1 MSAGRMRPAQALDDH
16 GGVIQMKLSRRR
28 VALLLAAVQAAGT
41 LVVLAATPAAA
52 AFPPSE
58 WVVGP
63 QTRSVIITLDGTAR
77 NKVMDELLLML
88 ERKKADLSFFV
99 PGAWIDHHETRARL
113 VKRGG
118 HLLGNRG
125 YGKAL
130 FTSLDD
136 AALRASISK
145 AEDALRSIGAT
156 GMPYLRPPKGARD
169 LDVLRVAGSMGYR
182 SVRWTQ
188 HPKGGLAKKIAY
200 KVVSR
205 VQPGSIIS
213 LDVWR
218 KSHRKALPKI
228 IDRLRKRNY
237 NLRQIDALANTH
249 AVRWDVTLRAG
260 DSGAEVAYLQK
271 TLDEISY
278 PVGRRDGSFGYETQQ
293 AVYAFEKV
301 KGLTRDGVV
310 TPQQMTQIALS
321 RRPVVPS
328 KGKPSR
334 FVEVDISRQ
343 VLFEVKK
350 GRVTH
355 TLPISSGNEEYYTV
369 DGETYKAHT
378 PRGSFTIE
386 RKIEGV
392 RVSRLGKL
400 YHPSYFVGGY
410 AIHGSQS
417 VPVYPASHGC
427 VRIPMYVRKAF
438 FRRTPVGKAVFVHN

>member
-1 MSAGRMRPAQALDDH
+1 MNTP
-16 GGVIQMKLSRRR
+16 RRR
-28 VALLLAAVQAAGT
+28 IALSLTAAQIAATAG
-41 LVVLAATPAAA
+41 VLATPAPAAA
-52 AFPPSE
+52 ALPPSE

-77 NKVMDELLLML
+77 NEVMDALLAML
-88 ERKKADLSFFV
+88 ERKKANLSFFL
-99 PGAWIDHHETRARL
+99 PGAWIDHHSTRARL
-113 VKRGG
+113 VKRHG

-125 YGKAL
+125 HGKAL

-136 AALRASISK
+136 GALRASIARGEES
-145 AEDALRSIGAT
+145 LRSIGASGT
-156 GMPYLRPPKGARD
+156 PYLRPPKGARD
-169 LDVLRVAGSMGYR
+169 LRVLRVAGSMGYR

-205 VQPGSIIS
+205 VQPGSIVS

-249 AVRWDVTLRAG
+249 AVRWDVTLQAG
-260 DSGAEVAYLQK
+260 DSGYEVSYLQK
-271 TLDEISY
+271 TLNEISY
-278 PVGRRDGSFGYETQQ
+278 PAGRRDGSFGYETQQ

-310 TPQQMTQIALS
+310 TPQQMAQIATS
-321 RRPVVPS
+321 ERPVVPS
-328 KGKPSR
+328 KGKPNS
-334 FVEVDISRQ
+334 FVDVDISRQ

-355 TLPISSGNEEYYTV
+355 TLPISSGNEEFYTV
-369 DGETYKAHT
+369 DGQTYKAHT

-400 YHPSYFVGGY
+400 YDPSYFVGGY

-438 FRRTPVGKAVFVHN
+438 FRRTPIGKAVFVHN

>member
-1 MSAGRMRPAQALDDH
+1 MKIGSRRIALSLVAAQAAATL
-16 GGVIQMKLSRRR
+16 
-28 VALLLAAVQAAGT
+28 VALGPAA
-41 LVVLAATPAAA
+41 PAAA
-52 AFPPSE
+52 ALPPSE

-77 NKVMDELLLML
+77 NKVMDEVLLML
-88 ERKKADLSFFV
+88 ERKKADVSFFL
-99 PGAWIDHHETRARL
+99 PGTWVAHHATRARL
-113 VKRGG
+113 IKRGG

-125 YGKAL
+125 YGAAL

-136 AALRASISK
+136 DALRTSISK
-145 AEDALRSIGAT
+145 AEDALRSIGA
-156 GMPYLRPPKGARD
+156 GGAPYLRPPKGARD
-169 LDVLRVAGSMGYR
+169 LRVLRVAGSMGYR

-205 VQPGSIIS
+205 VQPGSIVA

-218 KSHRKALPKI
+218 KSHRRALPKI
-228 IDRLRKRNY
+228 IDRLRNRNW

-249 AVRWDVTLRAG
+249 AVRWDVTLQAG
-260 DSGAEVAYLQK
+260 DSGAEVSYLQK

-278 PVGRRDGSFGYETQQ
+278 PAGRRDGSFGYETLQ

-310 TPQQMTQIALS
+310 TPRQMTQLAVS

-328 KGKPSR
+328 KGKPNS
-334 FVEVDISRQ
+334 FVDVDISRQ
-343 VLFEVKK
+343 VLFEVKR

-386 RKIEGV
+386 RKIAGV

-438 FRRTPVGKAVFVHN
+438 FRRTAIGKAVFVHN

>member
-1 MSAGRMRPAQALDDH
+1 MRSR
-16 GGVIQMKLSRRR
+16 KL
-28 VALLLAAVQAAGT
+28 ALLLTAAQIGVGVVALGPAA
-41 LVVLAATPAAA
+41 PAAA
-52 AFPPSE
+52 ALPPSE

-63 QTRSVIITLDGTAR
+63 QTRSVIITLDGSAR

-88 ERKKADLSFFV
+88 ERKKANLSFFL
-99 PGAWIDHHETRARL
+99 PGAWIEHHETRARL
-113 VKRGG
+113 IKRGG
-118 HLLGNRG
+118 HMLGNRG
-125 YGKAL
+125 YGTAQ

-136 AALRASISK
+136 DALRSSISK
-145 AEDALRSIGAT
+145 GAEALRSIGASGDT
-156 GMPYLRPPKGARD
+156 FLRAPKGARD
-169 LDVLRVAGSMGYR
+169 LRVLRVAGSMGYR

-188 HPKGGLAKKIAY
+188 HPGGGLAKKIAY
-200 KVVSR
+200 KTVQR

-218 KSHRKALPKI
+218 KSHRRALPKI

-237 NLRQIDALANTH
+237 NLRQIDALAKAH
-249 AVRWDVTLRAG
+249 AVRWDVTLAAG
-260 DSGAEVAYLQK
+260 DSGAEVSYLQK
-271 TLDEISY
+271 TLNSISY
-278 PVGRRDGSFGYETQQ
+278 PAGRQDGSFGYETQQ

-310 TPQQMTQIALS
+310 TPQQMSEIAVS

-328 KGKPSR
+328 KGKPNA
-334 FVEVDISRQ
+334 FVDVDISRQ
-343 VLFEVKK
+343 VLFEVKNR
-350 GRVTH
+350 RVTH
-355 TLPISSGNEEYYTV
+355 TIPISSGNEEYYTV

-386 RKIEGV
+386 RKIAGV

-400 YHPSYFVGGY
+400 YDPSYFVGGY

-438 FRRTPVGKAVFVHN
+438 FRRTPVGEAVFVHD

>member
-1 MSAGRMRPAQALDDH
+1 MRMQ
-16 GGVIQMKLSRRR
+16 RRR
-28 VALLLAAVQAAGT
+28 TALSLAALSAAGT
-41 LVVLAATPAAA
+41 LVALVPATPAAA
-52 AFPPSE
+52 ALPPSE

-88 ERKKADLSFFV
+88 ERKKANLSFFL
-99 PGAWIDHHETRARL
+99 PGTWVRHHATRARL

-136 AALRASISK
+136 GALRSSMAR
-145 AEDALRSIGAT
+145 AEDALGSIGAGGT
-156 GMPYLRPPKGARD
+156 PYLRPPKGARD
-169 LDVLRVAGSMGYR
+169 LRVLRVAGSMGYR

-188 HPKGGLAKKIAY
+188 HPKGGLGKKIAY

-205 VQPGSIIS
+205 VQPGSIIA

-218 KSHRKALPKI
+218 KSHRRALPAI
-228 IDRLRKRNY
+228 IDRLRKRNF

-249 AVRWDVTLRAG
+249 AVRWDVTLNAG
-260 DSGAEVAYLQK
+260 DSGAEVSYLQK
-271 TLDEISY
+271 TLNEISY
-278 PVGRRDGSFGYETQQ
+278 PAGRRDGSFGYETLQ

-310 TPQQMTQIALS
+310 TPPQMTQIAAS

-328 KGKPSR
+328 KGKPGS
-334 FVEVDISRQ
+334 FVDIDISRQ
-343 VLFEVKK
+343 VLFEVKR
-350 GRVTH
+350 GRVAR
-355 TLPISSGNEEYYTV
+355 TLPVSSGNEEYYTV
-369 DGETYKAHT
+369 DGQTYKAHT

-400 YHPSYFVGGY
+400 YDPSYFVGGF
-410 AIHGSQS
+410 AIHGSES

-438 FRRTPVGKAVFVHN
+438 FRRTPIGKAVFVHD

>member
-1 MSAGRMRPAQALDDH
+1 MRKRHVARFLVAAQAVTGL
-16 GGVIQMKLSRRR
+16 
-28 VALLLAAVQAAGT
+28 VAVAPPAGAAG
-41 LVVLAATPAAA
+41 L
-52 AFPPSE
+52 PPSE

-77 NKVMDELLLML
+77 NKVMDELLLLL
-88 ERKKADLSFFV
+88 ERKRANLSFFL
-99 PGAWIDHHETRARL
+99 PGTWVRHHSTRARL
-113 VKRGG
+113 VRRGG

-125 YGKAL
+125 YGKAP

-136 AALRASISK
+136 TALRNAI
-145 AEDALRSIGAT
+145 ARGEEALESIGAHPT
-156 GMPYLRPPKGARD
+156 PYLRAPKGARD
-169 LDVLRVAGSMGYR
+169 LRVLRVAGSMGYR

-200 KVVSR
+200 ETVRR

-218 KSHRKALPKI
+218 KSHRRALPKI

-237 NLRQIDALANTH
+237 NLRQIDALAKAH
-249 AVRWDVTLRAG
+249 AVRWDVTLQAG
-260 DSGAEVAYLQK
+260 DTGSEVAYLQK
-271 TLDEISY
+271 TLSSISY
-278 PVGRRDGSFGYETQQ
+278 PAGRQDGSFGYETQQ

-310 TPQQMTQIALS
+310 TPQQMAHIAVS
-321 RRPVVPS
+321 TRPVVPKRGPRS
-328 KGKPSR
+328 
-334 FVEVDISRQ
+334 FVDIDISRQ
-343 VLFEVKK
+343 VLFEVKDR
-350 GRVTH
+350 RVTH
-355 TLPISSGNEEYYTV
+355 TLPVSSGNEEYYTV
-369 DGETYKAHT
+369 DGKTYKAHT
-378 PRGSFTIE
+378 PRGSFHIE

-400 YHPSYFVGGY
+400 YDPSYFVGGF

-438 FRRTPVGKAVFVHN
+438 FRRTPIGKAVFVHD

>member
-1 MSAGRMRPAQALDDH
+1 
-16 GGVIQMKLSRRR
+16 
-28 VALLLAAVQAAGT
+28 
-41 LVVLAATPAAA
+41 
-52 AFPPSE
+52 
-58 WVVGP
+58 
-63 QTRSVIITLDGTAR
+63 
-77 NKVMDELLLML
+77 
-88 ERKKADLSFFV
+88 
-99 PGAWIDHHETRARL
+99 
-113 VKRGG
+113 
-118 HLLGNRG
+118 
-125 YGKAL
+125 
-130 FTSLDD
+130 
-136 AALRASISK
+136 
-145 AEDALRSIGAT
+145 AT

-169 LDVLRVAGSMGYR
+169 LSVLRVAGSMGYR

-188 HPKGGLAKKIAY
+188 YPKGGLAKKIAY

-218 KSHRKALPKI
+218 ESHRKALPKI
-228 IDRLRKRNY
+228 IDRLRKRNF

-249 AVRWDVTLRAG
+249 AVRWDVTLNAG
-260 DSGAEVAYLQK
+260 DSGAEVSYLQK

-278 PVGRRDGSFGYETQQ
+278 PAGRRDGSFGYETQQ

-321 RRPVVPS
+321 TRPVVPS
-328 KGKPSR
+328 KGKPKT
-334 FVEVDISRQ
+334 FVDVDISRQ
-343 VLFEVKK
+343 VLFEVKN

>member
-1 MSAGRMRPAQALDDH
+1 MTP
-16 GGVIQMKLSRRR
+16 RRR
-28 VALLLAAVQAAGT
+28 LALLLAPAHAALALVAVGP
-41 LVVLAATPAAA
+41 ATPAAA
-52 AFPPSE
+52 ALPPSE

-63 QTRSVIITLDGTAR
+63 QTRSVIVTLDGTAR
-77 NKVMDELLLML
+77 NKVMDDLLLML
-88 ERKKADLSFFV
+88 ERKKADVSFFL
-99 PGAWIDHHETRARL
+99 PGTWVEHHATRARL
-113 VKRGG
+113 IKRGG

-136 AALRASISK
+136 DALRSSIAR
-145 AEDALRSIGAT
+145 AEDALRSVGANGT
-156 GMPYLRPPKGARD
+156 PYLRPPKGARD
-169 LDVLRVAGSMGYR
+169 LRVLRVAGSMGYR

-188 HPKGGLAKKIAY
+188 HPEGGLAKKIAY

-205 VQPGSIIS
+205 VQPGSIIT

-218 KSHRKALPKI
+218 ESHRKALPKI

-249 AVRWDVTLRAG
+249 AVRWDVTLNAG
-260 DSGAEVAYLQK
+260 DSGAEVSYLQK
-271 TLDEISY
+271 TLNEISY
-278 PVGRRDGSFGYETQQ
+278 PAGRRDGSFGYATQQ

-321 RRPVVPS
+321 PRPVVPS
-328 KGKPSR
+328 KGKPSS
-334 FVEVDISRQ
+334 FVDVDISRQ
-343 VLFEVKK
+343 VLFEVKR

-355 TLPISSGNEEYYTV
+355 TIPISSGNEEYYTV
-369 DGETYKAHT
+369 DGQTYKAHT

>member
-1 MSAGRMRPAQALDDH
+1 MT
-16 GGVIQMKLSRRR
+16 IRRR
-28 VALLLAAVQAAGT
+28 LALLLAASQAA
-41 LVVLAATPAAA
+41 LVLVAAGPASPAAA
-52 AFPPSE
+52 ALPPSE

-63 QTRSVIITLDGTAR
+63 QTRSVIITLDGTTR

-88 ERKKADLSFFV
+88 ERKKANLSFFL
-99 PGAWIDHHETRARL
+99 PGSWIRHHATRARL

-118 HLLGNRG
+118 HMLGNRG
-125 YGKAL
+125 FGKEP

-136 AALRASISK
+136 DALRSSISRG
-145 AEDALRSIGAT
+145 EDALRSIGAK
-156 GMPYLRPPKGARD
+156 GMPYLRAPKGARD
-169 LDVLRVAGSMGYR
+169 LRVLRVAGSLGYR

-188 HPKGGLAKKIAY
+188 HPKAGVAKKIAY

-213 LDVWR
+213 LDLWR
-218 KSHRKALPKI
+218 KSHRHALPRI
-228 IDRLRKRNY
+228 IDRLRKRNF
-237 NLRQIDALANTH
+237 NLRQIDALANAH
-249 AVRWDVTLRAG
+249 PVRWDVTLNAG
-260 DSGAEVAYLQK
+260 DSGSEVAYLQK
-271 TLDEISY
+271 TLSSISY
-278 PVGRRDGSFGYETQQ
+278 PAGRRDSSFGYATQQ

-310 TPQQMTQIALS
+310 TPQQMAQIAVS
-321 RRPVVPS
+321 RRPVVPKRGPKS
-328 KGKPSR
+328 
-334 FVEVDISRQ
+334 FVDVDISRQ
-343 VLFEVKK
+343 VLFEVRK

-378 PRGSFTIE
+378 PRGSFHIE
-386 RKIEGV
+386 RKIAGV

-400 YHPSYFVGGY
+400 YHPSYFVGGF

-438 FRRTPVGKAVFVHN
+438 FRRTPVGKPVFVHN

>member
-1 MSAGRMRPAQALDDH
+1 MT
-16 GGVIQMKLSRRR
+16 SRRR
-28 VALLLAAVQAAGT
+28 LALTLVAVQVGAA
-41 LVVLAATPAAA
+41 LMSATPAAA
-52 AFPPSE
+52 ALPPSE
-58 WVVGP
+58 WVVGL

-77 NKVMDELLLML
+77 NEVMDDLLAML
-88 ERKKADLSFFV
+88 EAKKAHLSFFV
-99 PGAWIDHHETRARL
+99 PGAWIDHHSKRARL
-113 VKRGG
+113 VKRRG

-136 AALRASISK
+136 AALRVSIAK
-145 AEDALRSIGAT
+145 AEESLRSIGA
-156 GMPYLRPPKGARD
+156 GRAPYLRPPKGARD
-169 LDVLRVAGSMGYR
+169 LRVLRVAGSMGYR

-205 VQPGSIIS
+205 VQPGSIVS

-218 KSHRKALPKI
+218 KSHRRALPKI

-237 NLRQIDALANTH
+237 NLRRIDALANSH
-249 AVRWDVTLRAG
+249 AVRWDVTLQAG
-260 DSGAEVAYLQK
+260 DTGSEVSYLQK
-271 TLDEISY
+271 TLNEISY
-278 PVGRRDGSFGYETQQ
+278 PAGRRDGSFGYETQQ

-310 TPQQMTQIALS
+310 TPQQMTQIATSL
-321 RRPVVPS
+321 RPVVPS
-328 KGKPSR
+328 KGKPGG
-334 FVEVDISRQ
+334 FVDIDISRQ

-355 TLPISSGNEEYYTV
+355 TLPISSGNEEHYTV
-369 DGETYKAHT
+369 DGQTYKAHT

-386 RKIEGV
+386 RKIAGV

-400 YHPSYFVGGY
+400 YDPSYFVGGY
-410 AIHGSQS
+410 AIHGSES

>member
-1 MSAGRMRPAQALDDH
+1 
-16 GGVIQMKLSRRR
+16 MKTSRRR
-28 VALLLAAVQAAGT
+28 LALWLAAAQVGGMLGALSGAA
-41 LVVLAATPAAA
+41 PAAA
-52 AFPPSE
+52 ALAPSE

-63 QTRSVIITLDGTAR
+63 QTRSVVITLDGTAR

-88 ERKKADLSFFV
+88 ERKKADLSFFL
-99 PGAWIDHHETRARL
+99 PGAWIEHHETRARL
-113 VKRGG
+113 VKRSG

-130 FTSLDD
+130 FTSLDES
-136 AALRASISK
+136 ALRSSIAK
-145 AEDALRSIGAT
+145 GEEALRSIGAT
-156 GMPYLRPPKGARD
+156 GAPYLRAPKGARD
-169 LDVLRVAGSMGYR
+169 VRVLRVAGSMGYR

-188 HPKGGLAKKIAY
+188 APKGGLAKKIAY

-205 VQPGSIIS
+205 VQPGSIIT

-218 KSHRKALPKI
+218 ESHRKALPKI
-228 IDRLRKRNY
+228 IDRLRQRNY

-249 AVRWDVTLRAG
+249 AVRWDVTLNAG
-260 DSGAEVAYLQK
+260 DSGAEVSYLQK
-271 TLDEISY
+271 TLNEISY
-278 PVGRRDGSFGYETQQ
+278 PAGRRDGSFGYETQQ

-310 TPQQMTQIALS
+310 TPQQMTQIAVS
-321 RRPVVPS
+321 RRPVVPL
-328 KGKPSR
+328 KGKPRS
-334 FVEVDISRQ
+334 FVDVDISRQ
-343 VLFEVKK
+343 VLFEVKR

>member
-1 MSAGRMRPAQALDDH
+1 MRSR
-16 GGVIQMKLSRRR
+16 KL
-28 VALLLAAVQAAGT
+28 ALLLTAAQIGVGLLALGPAA
-41 LVVLAATPAAA
+41 PAAA
-52 AFPPSE
+52 ALPPSE

-63 QTRSVIITLDGTAR
+63 QTRSVIITLDGSAR
-77 NKVMDELLLML
+77 NRVMDELLLTL
-88 ERKKADLSFFV
+88 ERKKANLSFFL
-99 PGAWIDHHETRARL
+99 PGAWIEHHETRARL
-113 VKRGG
+113 IRRAG
-118 HLLGNRG
+118 HMLGNRG

-130 FTSLDD
+130 FTTLDD
-136 AALRASISK
+136 DALRASISK
-145 AEDALRSIGAT
+145 GAEALRSIGASGDT
-156 GMPYLRPPKGARD
+156 FLRAPKGARD
-169 LDVLRVAGSMGYR
+169 LRVLRVAGSMDYR

-188 HPKGGLAKKIAY
+188 HPGGGLARKIAY
-200 KVVSR
+200 KTVQR

-218 KSHRKALPKI
+218 KSHRRALPKI

-237 NLRQIDALANTH
+237 NLRQIDALANAH
-249 AVRWDVTLRAG
+249 AVRWDVTLAAG
-260 DSGAEVAYLQK
+260 DSGPEVSYLQK
-271 TLDEISY
+271 TLSSISY
-278 PVGRRDGSFGYETQQ
+278 PAGRQDGSFGYETQQ

-310 TPQQMTQIALS
+310 TPQQMSEIAVS

-328 KGKPSR
+328 KGKPNA
-334 FVEVDISRQ
+334 FVDVDVSRQ
-343 VLFEVKK
+343 VLFEVKNR
-350 GRVTH
+350 RVTH
-355 TLPISSGNEEYYTV
+355 TIPISSGNEEYYTV
-369 DGETYKAHT
+369 DGQTYKAHT

-386 RKIEGV
+386 RKIAGV

>member
-1 MSAGRMRPAQALDDH
+1 MT
-16 GGVIQMKLSRRR
+16 KSRRR
-28 VALLLAAVQAAGT
+28 GALALAAVQAAGA
-41 LVVLAATPAAA
+41 LVALTASPAAA
-52 AFPPSE
+52 ALPPSE

-63 QTRSVIITLDGTAR
+63 QTRSVILTLDGTSK

-88 ERKKADLSFFV
+88 ERKKADVSFFL
-99 PGAWIDHHETRARL
+99 PGAWVEHHATRARL
-113 VKRGG
+113 IKRGG

-125 YGKAL
+125 YGSAS
-130 FTSLDD
+130 FTTLDD
-136 AALRASISK
+136 SALRASISK
-145 AEDALRSIGAT
+145 AAEELQSIGAS
-156 GMPYLRPPKGARD
+156 GAPYLRAPKGARD
-169 LDVLRVAGSMGYR
+169 LRVLRVAGSMGYR

-205 VQPGSIIS
+205 VQPGSIVS

-249 AVRWDVTLRAG
+249 AVRWDVTLQAG
-260 DSGAEVAYLQK
+260 DSGAEVSYLQK
-271 TLDEISY
+271 TLNEISY
-278 PVGRRDGSFGYETQQ
+278 PAGRRDGSFGYETQQ

-321 RRPVVPS
+321 ERPVVPH
-328 KGKPSR
+328 KGKPAS
-334 FVEVDISRQ
+334 FVDVDISRQ

-350 GRVTH
+350 GRVAH

-400 YHPSYFVGGY
+400 YDPSYFVGGF

-438 FRRTPVGKAVFVHN
+438 FRRTPVGKAVFVHD

>member
-1 MSAGRMRPAQALDDH
+1 MT
-16 GGVIQMKLSRRR
+16 IRRR
-28 VALLLAAVQAAGT
+28 LALLLAATQAAVA
-41 LVVLAATPAAA
+41 LVAAGPAAPAAA
-52 AFPPSE
+52 ALPPSE

-77 NKVMDELLLML
+77 NELMDELLLML
-88 ERKKADLSFFV
+88 ERKKANLSFFL
-99 PGAWIDHHETRARL
+99 PGSWIEHHETRARL
-113 VKRGG
+113 VRSGG

-130 FTSLDD
+130 FTALDD
-136 AALRASISK
+136 DALRSSISR

-156 GMPYLRPPKGARD
+156 GTPYLRPPKGARD
-169 LDVLRVAGSMGYR
+169 LRVLRTAGSLGYR

-218 KSHRKALPKI
+218 KSHRRALPKI

-237 NLRQIDALANTH
+237 NLRQIDALANAH
-249 AVRWDVTLRAG
+249 AVRWDVTLNAG
-260 DSGAEVAYLQK
+260 DSGAEVGYLQK
-271 TLDEISY
+271 TLNSISY
-278 PVGRRDGSFGYETQQ
+278 PAGRRDSSFGYETQQ

-310 TPQQMTQIALS
+310 TPQQMSQIATS
-321 RRPVVPS
+321 RRPVVRS
-328 KGKPSR
+328 KGRPGS
-334 FVEVDISRQ
+334 FVDVDISRQ
-343 VLFEVKK
+343 VLFEVRK
-350 GRVTH
+350 GRVAH

-378 PRGSFTIE
+378 PRGNFQIE

-400 YHPSYFVGGY
+400 YDPSYFIGGF

-427 VRIPMYVRKAF
+427 IRIPMYVRKAF
-438 FRRTPVGKAVFVHN
+438 FRRTPIGKAVFVHD

>member
-1 MSAGRMRPAQALDDH
+1 MKIRNRRAALSLVAVQL
-16 GGVIQMKLSRRR
+16 GATV
-28 VALLLAAVQAAGT
+28 VALAP
-41 LVVLAATPAAA
+41 ATPAAA
-52 AFPPSE
+52 ALPPSE

-63 QTRSVIITLDGTAR
+63 QTRSVILTLDGTAK

-88 ERKKADLSFFV
+88 ERKKADVSFFL
-99 PGAWIDHHETRARL
+99 PGTWIAHHETRARL
-113 VKRGG
+113 IKRGG
-118 HLLGNRG
+118 HVLGNRG
-125 YGKAL
+125 FGTAP

-136 AALRASISK
+136 DELRSSISK
-145 AEDALRSIGAT
+145 AEDALRSVGAS
-156 GMPYLRPPKGARD
+156 GAPYLRAPKGARD
-169 LDVLRVAGSMGYR
+169 LRVLRVAGSMGYR

-188 HPKGGLAKKIAY
+188 YPKGGLAKKIAY

-205 VQPGSIIS
+205 AQPGSIVT

-218 KSHRKALPKI
+218 KSHRRALPKI

-249 AVRWDVTLRAG
+249 AVRWDVTLQAG
-260 DSGAEVAYLQK
+260 DSGSEVSYLQK
-271 TLDEISY
+271 TLNEISY
-278 PVGRRDGSFGYETQQ
+278 PAGRRDGSFGYETQQ

-310 TPQQMTQIALS
+310 TPQQMSQIAVS
-321 RRPVVPS
+321 TRPVVPS
-328 KGKPSR
+328 KGKPNT
-334 FVEVDISRQ
+334 FVDVDISRQ
-343 VLFEVKK
+343 VLFEVKQ

-355 TLPISSGNEEYYTV
+355 TIPISSGNEEYYTV

-400 YHPSYFVGGY
+400 YDPSYFVGGY

>member
-1 MSAGRMRPAQALDDH
+1 
-16 GGVIQMKLSRRR
+16 MKTSRRR
-28 VALLLAAVQAAGT
+28 LALSVATAHVAGALAALTPA
-41 LVVLAATPAAA
+41 LPAAA
-52 AFPPSE
+52 ALPPSE

-63 QTRSVIITLDGTAR
+63 QNRSVIITLDGTAR

-88 ERKKADLSFFV
+88 ERKKANVSFFL
-99 PGAWIDHHETRARL
+99 PGAWIEHHSTRARL

-125 YGKAL
+125 YGTAP

-136 AALRASISK
+136 PALRASISK
-145 AEDALRSIGAT
+145 GEDALRSIGAR
-156 GMPYLRPPKGARD
+156 GAPYLRAPKGARD
-169 LDVLRVAGSMGYR
+169 LRVLKVAGSMGYR

-188 HPKGGLAKKIAY
+188 HPGAGVAKKIAY
-200 KVVSR
+200 KVVSN
-205 VQPGSIIS
+205 VQPGSIVT
-213 LDVWR
+213 LDLWR
-218 KSHRKALPKI
+218 KSHRRALPKI

-249 AVRWDVTLRAG
+249 AVRWDVTLNAG
-260 DSGAEVAYLQK
+260 DSGAEVSYLQK
-271 TLDEISY
+271 TLNEISY
-278 PVGRRDGSFGYETQQ
+278 PAGRRDGSLGYETQQ

-321 RRPVVPS
+321 TRPVVPS
-328 KGKPSR
+328 KGKPNR
-334 FVEVDISRQ
+334 FVDIDISRQ
-343 VLFEVKK
+343 VLFEVEK

-369 DGETYKAHT
+369 DGQTYKAHT

-386 RKIEGV
+386 RKIAGV

>member
-1 MSAGRMRPAQALDDH
+1 MTP
-16 GGVIQMKLSRRR
+16 KRRL
-28 VALLLAAVQAAGT
+28 ALLLVPVHAALA
-41 LVVLAATPAAA
+41 LVAVGPATPAAA
-52 AFPPSE
+52 ALPPSE

-63 QTRSVIITLDGTAR
+63 QTRSVIITLDGTAK

-88 ERKKADLSFFV
+88 ERKKADVSFFL
-99 PGAWIDHHETRARL
+99 PGTWIRHHETRARL
-113 VKRGG
+113 IKRGG

-136 AALRASISK
+136 TALRNAIAK
-145 AEDALRSIGAT
+145 GEEALESIGSGT
-156 GMPYLRPPKGARD
+156 TPYLRPPKGARD
-169 LDVLRVAGSMGYR
+169 LRVLRVAGSMGYR

-205 VQPGSIIS
+205 VQPGSIIA

-218 KSHRKALPKI
+218 ESHRKALPKI
-228 IDRLRKRNY
+228 IDRLRKRNW

-249 AVRWDVTLRAG
+249 AVRWDVTLNAG
-260 DSGAEVAYLQK
+260 DSGAEVSYLQK
-271 TLDEISY
+271 TLNEISY
-278 PVGRRDGSFGYETQQ
+278 PAGRRDGSFGYETQQ

-310 TPQQMTQIALS
+310 TPQQMTQLALS
-321 RRPVVPS
+321 ARPVVPS
-328 KGKPSR
+328 KGKPGS
-334 FVEVDISRQ
+334 FVDVDISRQ

-355 TLPISSGNEEYYTV
+355 TIPISSGNEEYYTV
-369 DGETYKAHT
+369 DGQTYKAHT

-400 YHPSYFVGGY
+400 YDPSYFVGGY

-438 FRRTPVGKAVFVHN
+438 FRRTPIGKAVFVHN

>member
-1 MSAGRMRPAQALDDH
+1 
-16 GGVIQMKLSRRR
+16 MKTSRRR
-28 VALLLAAVQAAGT
+28 LALWLAAAQIGGAVAALT
-41 LVVLAATPAAA
+41 TATPAAA
-52 AFPPSE
+52 ALPPSE

-63 QTRSVIITLDGTAR
+63 QTRSVIITLDGTAK

-88 ERKKADLSFFV
+88 ERKKADVSFFL
-99 PGAWIDHHETRARL
+99 PGTWIEHHTTRARL
-113 VKRGG
+113 IKRGG
-118 HLLGNRG
+118 HLFGNRG
-125 YGKAL
+125 YGSAL

-136 AALRASISK
+136 DALRTSISK
-145 AEDALRSIGAT
+145 GEDALRSIGAT
-156 GMPYLRPPKGARD
+156 GTPYLRPPKGARD
-169 LDVLRVAGSMGYR
+169 LRVLRVAGSMGYR

-205 VQPGSIIS
+205 VQPGSIVS

-218 KSHRKALPKI
+218 KSHRRALPKI
-228 IDRLRKRNY
+228 IDRLRKRNF

-249 AVRWDVTLRAG
+249 AVRWDVTLKAG
-260 DSGAEVAYLQK
+260 ASGAEVSYLQK
-271 TLDEISY
+271 TLNEISY
-278 PVGRRDGSFGYETQQ
+278 PAGRRDGSFGYETQQ

-328 KGKPSR
+328 KGKPGS
-334 FVEVDISRQ
+334 FVDVDISRQ

-355 TLPISSGNEEYYTV
+355 TIPISSGNEEYYTV
-369 DGETYKAHT
+369 DGQTYKAHT

-386 RKIEGV
+386 RKIAGV

-400 YHPSYFVGGY
+400 YDPSYFVGGY

>member
-1 MSAGRMRPAQALDDH
+1 MRERRLALSLVAAQ
-16 GGVIQMKLSRRR
+16 
-28 VALLLAAVQAAGT
+28 
-41 LVVLAATPAAA
+41 VLAVVVGVAAPAAA
-52 AFPPSE
+52 ALPPSE

-88 ERKKADLSFFV
+88 ERKKANLSFFF
-99 PGAWIDHHETRARL
+99 PGAWIRHHSTRARL
-113 VKRGG
+113 VKRAG
-118 HLLGNRG
+118 HVLGNRG

-136 AALRASISK
+136 TALRSAI
-145 AEDALRSIGAT
+145 ARGEDALESIGVRGA
-156 GMPYLRPPKGARD
+156 PYLRPPKGARD
-169 LDVLRVAGSMGYR
+169 LRVLRVAGAMGYR

-188 HPKGGLAKKIAY
+188 HPKGGLARKIAY
-200 KVVSR
+200 KVVRR

-218 KSHRKALPKI
+218 KSHRRALPKI

-237 NLRQIDALANTH
+237 NLRQIDALAKAH

-260 DSGAEVAYLQK
+260 DTGPEVGYLQK
-271 TLDEISY
+271 TLNSISY
-278 PVGRRDGSFGYETQQ
+278 PAGRQDSSFGYETQQ

-310 TPQQMTQIALS
+310 TPQQMAQIAVS
-321 RRPVVPS
+321 TRPVVP
-328 KGKPSR
+328 KRGPRR
-334 FVEVDISRQ
+334 FVDVDISRQ
-343 VLFEVKK
+343 VLFEVKDR
-350 GRVTH
+350 RVTH

-369 DGETYKAHT
+369 DGKTYKAHT
-378 PRGSFTIE
+378 PRGSFHIE
-386 RKIEGV
+386 RKIAGV

-400 YHPSYFVGGY
+400 YDPSYFVGGF

-438 FRRTPVGKAVFVHN
+438 FRRTPIGKAVFVHD

>member
-1 MSAGRMRPAQALDDH
+1 MRI
-16 GGVIQMKLSRRR
+16 GRRR
-28 VALLLAAVQAAGT
+28 IALSAAALQLAGT
-41 LVVLAATPAAA
+41 VIALVSASPAAA
-52 AFPPSE
+52 ALPPSE

-88 ERKKADLSFFV
+88 EREKANLSFFL
-99 PGAWIDHHETRARL
+99 PGSWIRHHSTRARL

-118 HLLGNRG
+118 HVLGNRG
-125 YGKAL
+125 YGKEL

-136 AALRASISK
+136 TALRNAIAK
-145 AEDALRSIGAT
+145 GEEALESIGAH
-156 GMPYLRPPKGARD
+156 GAPYLRAPKGARD
-169 LDVLRVAGSMGYR
+169 LRVLRVAGSRGYR

-200 KVVSR
+200 KVVQR
-205 VQPGSIIS
+205 VQPGSIVS

-218 KSHRKALPKI
+218 KSHRRALPKI

-237 NLRQIDALANTH
+237 NLRQIDALTKTH
-249 AVRWDVTLRAG
+249 AVRWDVTLNAG
-260 DSGAEVAYLQK
+260 DTGSEVSYLQK
-271 TLDEISY
+271 TLNSISY
-278 PVGRRDGSFGYETQQ
+278 PAGRRDSSFGYETQQ

-310 TPQQMTQIALS
+310 TPQQMAKIAVS
-321 RRPVVPS
+321 TRPVVPKRGPDS
-328 KGKPSR
+328 
-334 FVEVDISRQ
+334 FVDIDISRQ
-343 VLFEVKK
+343 VLFEVKDR
-350 GRVTH
+350 RVTH

-369 DGETYKAHT
+369 DGKTYKAHT
-378 PRGSFTIE
+378 PRGSFQIE

-400 YHPSYFVGGY
+400 YDPSYFVGGF
-410 AIHGSQS
+410 AIHGSES

-438 FRRTPVGKAVFVHN
+438 FRRTPVGKEVFVHD

>member
-1 MSAGRMRPAQALDDH
+1 MQTP
-16 GGVIQMKLSRRR
+16 RRR
-28 VALLLAAVQAAGT
+28 LALCLAAVQAGA
-41 LVVLAATPAAA
+41 VLAAFGAAAPAAA
-52 AFPPSE
+52 ALPPSE

-63 QTRSVIITLDGTAR
+63 QTRAVIITLDGTAR

-88 ERKKADLSFFV
+88 ERKKANLSFFL
-99 PGAWIDHHETRARL
+99 PGAWIEHHETRARL
-113 VKRGG
+113 IKRGG
-118 HLLGNRG
+118 HVLGNRG
-125 YGKAL
+125 YGKAPL
-130 FTSLDD
+130 TSLDD
-136 AALRASISK
+136 GALRTSISRG
-145 AEDALRSIGAT
+145 EDALRSIGAS
-156 GMPYLRPPKGARD
+156 GMPYLRPPKGSRD
-169 LDVLRVAGSMGYR
+169 LRVLRVAGSMGYR

-188 HPKGGLAKKIAY
+188 HPKGGLAKKVAY
-200 KVVSR
+200 KVVSG
-205 VQPGSIIS
+205 VQPGSIVS
-213 LDVWR
+213 LDLWR

-237 NLRQIDALANTH
+237 NLRQIDALAKTH
-249 AVRWDVTLRAG
+249 AVRWDVTLKAG
-260 DSGAEVAYLQK
+260 SSGGEVAYLQK
-271 TLDEISY
+271 TLNEISY
-278 PVGRRDGSFGYETQQ
+278 PAGRRDGSFGYQTQQ

-328 KGKPSR
+328 KGKPRS
-334 FVEVDISRQ
+334 FVDVDVSRQ
-343 VLFEVKK
+343 VLFEVEK

-369 DGETYKAHT
+369 DGQRYKAHT

-400 YHPSYFVGGY
+400 YDPSYFVGGY

-438 FRRTPVGKAVFVHN
+438 FRRTPIGKAVFVHN